1 MPVISGRTASLA
13 LCIAATFGV
22 TAGWWDQGHMVVS
35 QIAHD
40 SLSAGARTEYELLL
54 TSLAEFYPHASTP
67 LLVGAWMDDI
77 KKDSKFKSMHAWH
90 YKDIPIFA
98 DTYNG
103 TRDIPEDPENLL
115 WAIAQSV
122 ATIRNHTKTTIDKAF
137 ALRVLIHLVGDLHQ
151 PLHTVSRYSADHP
164 QGDQGGNYPRYTA
177 FGQTAKLHQI
187 WDNASGYFEATTTYP

>member
-1 MPVISGRTASLA
+1 MPVIWSRTAALA

-40 SLSAGARTEYELLL
+40 SLSAGARTEFELLL
-54 TSLAEFYPHASTP
+54 TSLAEFYPQASTT

-98 DTYNG
+98 DSYNG
-103 TRDIPEDPENLL
+103 TRDIPEDHENLL

-122 ATIRNHTKTTIDKAF
+122 ATIRNQTKPTIEKAF

-151 PLHTVSRYSADHP
+151 PLHTVSRYSAEHP
-164 QGDQGGNYPRYTA
+164 RGDQGGNYPRYIA
-177 FGQTAKLHQI
+177 FGKTAKLHQV
-187 WDNASGYFEATTTYP
+187 WDNASGYFEVTLIYL